1 MNIDYYAQYININF
15 DEILLENNNN
25 LLNSEEFYLIYKKD
39 YFYQTSKNFEKYKK
53 WDAEL
58 KELTNL
64 NVSNSTKYKYVY
76 TDITKVEYLKQ
87 VLKNLIIDQNKL
99 LDNFHHYVTLL
110 NTHPEKFKIR
120 TEDAQQKR
128 SFLSKLLQKGKS

>member
-25 LLNSEEFYLIYKKD
+25 LLNSEEFYLMYKKD
-39 YFYQTSKNFEKYKK
+39 YFDQTSENFEKYKK
-53 WDAEL
+53 WEAEL
-58 KELTNL
+58 KELTNF
-64 NVSNSTKYKYVY
+64 NVSTSTKYKYVY

-110 NTHPEKFKIR
+110 NTHPEKFKVR
-120 TEDAQQKR
+120 TEDVQQKR
-128 SFLSKLLQKGKS
+128 SFLSKLLQKGK